1 MGVFVEPNGNVHD
14 VGSESH
20 WEWADKYLQN
30 LERRFADDPIE
41 ELIRRGWM
49 RVIFSPNESLIMV
62 MTGSRRNSYLTRQ
75 QKEYLEDESEETS
88 WAVKDDDGYVIYTPI
103 DCNTPEEFLR
113 EWEDTSSSHNQV
125 FPPTSRA
132 GYSHGATSDY
142 GDVQLERDPLN
153 DPRLTG
159 KKPFKEST
167 FKFKDFNWMKRGDG
181 FGMPIDVYYGT
192 ILIGVITTEPGYYEV
207 SLIKGPTKHD
217 DVPIKKDKKNQFK
230 TKELAARAVHLMWKL
245 QRSQP
250 SEQT

>member
-1 MGVFVEPNGNVHD
+1 MG
-14 VGSESH
+14 
-20 WEWADKYLQN
+20 
-30 LERRFADDPIE
+30 
-41 ELIRRGWM
+41 
-49 RVIFSPNESLIMV
+49 
-62 MTGSRRNSYLTRQ
+62 
-75 QKEYLEDESEETS
+75 
-88 WAVKDDDGYVIYTPI
+88 
-103 DCNTPEEFLR
+103 
-113 EWEDTSSSHNQV
+113 DTSIFILTMKRSELKILVREILNEVKSSVSRISNNQV
-125 FPPTSRA
+125 YTGKTSFG
-132 GYSHGATSDY
+132 GYGHGAVSDY
-142 GDVQLERDPLN
+142 SDVQLERDPLN

-167 FKFKDFNWMKRGDG
+167 FKFKDFNWMKRGDD

-217 DVPIKKDKKNQFK
+217 DVPIKKDKRNQFK